1 MEDKWEDTFAEL
13 YNEQQRLQ
21 LALSKLVKELAKI
34 ERRDK
39 AADNYSGIQL
49 IESIKDQYEGLV
61 DRIICN
67 EAFKDRILK
76 AKLKEVKGYIE
87 YGS

>member
-21 LALSKLVKELAKI
+21 LALSELVKELAEI

-39 AADNYSGIQL
+39 AADNYSGIPL
-49 IESIKDQYEGLV
+49 IESIKDQYEELV

-76 AKLKEVKGYIE
+76 AKLKEVKGYIK